1 MKKKICF
8 LTICVSPS
16 TVFSSGWFFVWL
28 GNEAGLD
35 GMVCNRKLGV
45 ECSERWDAP
54 SRVLGIVSTLPHL
67 CSRRDGVSTR

>member
-1 MKKKICF
+1 M
-8 LTICVSPS
+8 
-16 TVFSSGWFFVWL
+16 WL